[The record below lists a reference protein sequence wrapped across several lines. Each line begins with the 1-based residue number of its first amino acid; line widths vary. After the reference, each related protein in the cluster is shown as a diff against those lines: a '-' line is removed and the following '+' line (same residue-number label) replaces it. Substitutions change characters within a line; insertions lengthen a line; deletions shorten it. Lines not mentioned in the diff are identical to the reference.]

1 MRFTRPR
8 TKTPADDSLIP
19 LINVVFLMLIFFMI
33 TGQISPP
40 DALNIDPPSSRQGQL
55 SDPERVLLLMDASGR
70 VALDGE
76 IVPAAELGER
86 LAARL
91 AAAAPVP
98 VQEPVQEPVPVQ
110 EQEQEQEQEPEPPV
124 GIRLKADAAV
134 TQAQLRVLLD
144 RLRALGVERV
154 QLLSRQVAL

>member
-8 TKTPADDSLIP
+8 TKTPADDALIP

-40 DALNIDPPSSRQGQL
+40 DALHIDPPSSRQGQL

-98 VQEPVQEPVPVQ
+98 VQEPVQEP
-110 EQEQEQEQEPEPPV
+110 EQEPEPPV

>member
-1 MRFTRPR
+1 MRFTKPR
-8 TKTPADDSLIP
+8 AKAPAEDALIP

-33 TGQISPP
+33 VGQITPP
-40 DALNIDPPSSRQGQL
+40 DALRIEPPSSRQGQL
-55 SDPERVLLLMDASGR
+55 AEPEPVIVSMDATGR

-76 IVPAAELGER
+76 IVPAAELAER
-86 LAARL
+86 LTAAL
-91 AAAAPVP
+91 AAQGKAAPAVT
-98 VQEPVQEPVPVQ
+98 
-110 EQEQEQEQEPEPPV
+110 
-124 GIRLKADAAV
+124 LKADAAV

>member
-1 MRFTRPR
+1 MPPDSIFAWAEPTAESAAEQRAMRFTKPR
-8 TKTPADDSLIP
+8 AKAPAEDALIP

-33 TGQISPP
+33 VGQITPP
-40 DALNIDPPSSRQGQL
+40 DALRIEPPSSRQGQL
-55 SDPERVLLLMDASGR
+55 AEPEPVIVSMDATGR

-76 IVPAAELGER
+76 IVPAAELAER
-86 LAARL
+86 LAAAL
-91 AAAAPVP
+91 AAQGKAAPAVT
-98 VQEPVQEPVPVQ
+98 
-110 EQEQEQEQEPEPPV
+110 
-124 GIRLKADAAV
+124 LKADAAV